1 MWGGWSR
8 GVWAWGGWSRGGV
21 QGKSRVA
28 FSMLLSAGISYPR
41 VAHFCRCEAELWRSS
56 PSTCQSPEGCRA
68 ADQTNCH
75 LAKRPQSQPG
85 RNETDSPESVRTV
98 IPNRAPILTA
108 LLCIN
113 IGSLFALIW
122 NGNCLVVTLR
132 EDRFHNRC

>member
-1 MWGGWSR
+1 MGGVEGC
-8 GVWAWGGWSRGGV
+8 GVGGVEGGGGV

-41 VAHFCRCEAELWRSS
+41 VAHFCRCEAKLWRSS

-85 RNETDSPESVRTV
+85 RNETDSPESVRTQSFQTE
-98 IPNRAPILTA
+98 P
-108 LLCIN
+108 
-113 IGSLFALIW
+113 LF
-122 NGNCLVVTLR
+122 
-132 EDRFHNRC
+132 